1 MRPLQAD
8 AILACLEQNG
18 VRYVLIGGLA
28 AILHGS
34 PNILSPGPREFTNQ
48 IT

>member
-1 MRPLQAD
+1 MTPLQAD
-8 AILACLEQNG
+8 AIIVCLETNG

-34 PNILSPGPREFTNQ
+34 SADHLRRGHLPGA
-48 IT
+48 